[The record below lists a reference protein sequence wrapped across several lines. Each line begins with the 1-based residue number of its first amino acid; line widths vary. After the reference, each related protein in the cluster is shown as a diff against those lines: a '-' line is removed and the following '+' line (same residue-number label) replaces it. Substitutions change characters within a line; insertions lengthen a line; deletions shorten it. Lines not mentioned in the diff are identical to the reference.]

1 MYSVNDSFS
10 STPSHNNNVRNSL
23 IVQQDL
29 NNKTEKV
36 GAAVDKISEK
46 EKIML

>member
-10 STPSHNNNVRNSL
+10 STPSHNNNVRISL

-36 GAAVDKISEK
+36 GAGVDKISEK
-46 EKIML
+46 EKIRL